1 MKKLFLFLSMILLIA
16 TSYGQ
21 ASAAEA
27 KAAYLLAEEEFGAG
41 KYTTAIA
48 YLDQATTKLGSP
60 NAKIL
65 YLKIMAL
72 AELSRQDEE
81 NIEPLKEAIA
91 AFEKT
96 PDFGAFNEDKQLE
109 VMKLKLKLSSDGS
122 LGKSVSALEE
132 SVYRKIGISGWQVGV
147 KLEDMKTA
155 HPDYFSRAT
164 RTPMGDT
171 AEYYALSSEQ
181 NFGVW
186 VKRGMVYY
194 ISKVLN
200 ANETDDISF
209 SKGYAL
215 YNELKNYFGGSPEE
229 TVTNKTYTSTP
240 AKYGGFKWVT
250 KNLSWTNKNV
260 QAVVSFMTNETTAY
274 KQPASYTSYITVGV
288 IYLRSDKP

>member
-1 MKKLFLFLSMILLIA
+1 MKKLFLFLFMILLIA
-16 TSYGQ
+16 TSHGQ
-21 ASAAEA
+21 TSPAEA

-48 YLDQATTKLGSP
+48 YLDQAVTKLGNA

-81 NIEPLKEAIA
+81 NIEPLKKAIA

-109 VMKLKLKLSSDGS
+109 VMKLKLKLLSDGS
-122 LGKSVSALEE
+122 LGKSISPLEE
-132 SVYRKIGISGWQVGV
+132 SVYSKLGISGWQVGA
-147 KLEDMKTA
+147 KLEEMKAA

-171 AEYYALSSEQ
+171 AEWYSLVSEQ
-181 NFGVW
+181 NFAVF
-186 VKRGMVYY
+186 VKQGIVAT
-194 ISKVLN
+194 ISKALS
-200 ANETDDISF
+200 ANETDDASF
-209 SKGYAL
+209 SRGYAQF
-215 YNELKNYFGGSPEE
+215 NELKNYFGGSPEE
-229 TVTNKTYTSTP
+229 KVTNKTYTSTP

-250 KNLSWTNKNV
+250 KNLTWKNKNV
-260 QAVVSFMTNETTAY
+260 QAFVTFMTNETTAY
-274 KQPASYTSYITVGV
+274 KQAASYTSYITVGV
-288 IYLRSDKP
+288 IYLEKQ